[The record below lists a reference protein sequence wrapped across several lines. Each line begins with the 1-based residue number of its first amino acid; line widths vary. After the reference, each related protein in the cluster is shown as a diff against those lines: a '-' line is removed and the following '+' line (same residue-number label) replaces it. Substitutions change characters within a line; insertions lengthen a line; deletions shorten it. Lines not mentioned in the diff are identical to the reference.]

1 MMNLCFDLDRK
12 SDVEKR
18 KHAQTQSDIVFPISG
33 QSRVC
38 KHYNHLYSSTFS
50 RAMYVGKDIVVCVLR
65 YGEIVPWKPYSSKA
79 CNSTVL

>member
-18 KHAQTQSDIVFPISG
+18 KRAQSQSDILFPISG

-38 KHYNHLYSSTFS
+38 TIYIAVLFS
-50 RAMYVGKDIVVCVLR
+50 RAMYVGKDIVVCVLC
-65 YGEIVPWKPYSSKA
+65 YGEIMPWKPAVQRHAPVQFYRA
-79 CNSTVL
+79 